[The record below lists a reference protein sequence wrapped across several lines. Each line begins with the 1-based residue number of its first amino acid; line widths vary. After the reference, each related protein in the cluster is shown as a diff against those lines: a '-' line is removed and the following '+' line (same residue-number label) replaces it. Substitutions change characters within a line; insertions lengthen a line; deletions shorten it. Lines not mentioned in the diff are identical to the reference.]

1 MNNSYLINKKVIS
14 IVLWTLLFTGCN
26 SFNNHQANSILSN
39 ENIQSCFPKRAINKN
54 PNMDGLEDTLC
65 FKIDGINFNIF
76 PNGLLC
82 WGTSKAD
89 TIRLT
94 TDMFVEKA
102 YFIKIDSSLML
113 FCEESDSDYGTS
125 EMFNL
130 NLQEKKIKWKANI
143 KDFNLGQPIV
153 RGDFVYLTTLGSVAK
168 FDLKR
173 RKYVYKYSNL
183 YDNQDESFNNFNT
196 IVFKNNLTY
205 FLSQKHT
212 AANFD
217 SVIVDEKENK
227 MTVKI
232 AVNNNL
238 KIQKPQDGVISQW
251 IFRNL
256 GLKID
261 NSKFIKAKL
270 FNTSNYSRDLKPE
283 IKSEFGQERWIN
295 SKTINDIKVNNGNVC
310 IDIGIDDCNK
320 ILFITEKYIIISIHY
335 VAGSNG
341 GTLIYDLEKQTLFPM
356 RLTVDDIIS
365 DDELNVSNDYY
376 ENRETAPPTASP
388 PPVHVFESGIYNI
401 KSGKYKMTYK
411 EI

>member
-1 MNNSYLINKKVIS
+1 MNDRYLIYNKAIL
-14 IVLWTLLFTGCN
+14 IVLLALLFTCCN
-26 SFNNHQANSILSN
+26 SFNNHQANGILSN
-39 ENIQSCFPKRAINKN
+39 ENIKSYFPKRAINKN
-54 PNMDGLEDTLC
+54 PNMNGLEDTLC
-65 FKIDGINFNIF
+65 FKIDGINFNIL
-76 PNGLLC
+76 PRKHNHLSYGLLC

-94 TDMFVEKA
+94 TDMFVVKA
-102 YFIKIDSSLML
+102 FFFKNDSSLFL
-113 FCEESDSDYGTS
+113 FCEESDTECGTS
-125 EMFNL
+125 EMFNI
-130 NLQEKKIKWKANI
+130 NLQEKKIKWKADLKN
-143 KDFNLGQPIV
+143 FNLGQPIV
-153 RGDFVYLTTLGSVAK
+153 RGDFVYLTTIGSVAK

-173 RKYVYKYSNL
+173 CKYIYKYSDL
-183 YDNQDESFNNFNT
+183 YDYDRSENAFNGFDT
-196 IVFKNNLTY
+196 IVFKDNIAY
-205 FLSQKHT
+205 FLSKRNS
-212 AANFD
+212 ADNID

-227 MTVKI
+227 MTVKKT
-232 AVNNNL
+232 VTNNL

-270 FNTSNYSRDLKPE
+270 FNTSNYSRNLKPE
-283 IKSEFGQERWIN
+283 IKSEFCQERWIN

-320 ILFITEKYIIISIHY
+320 LLFISEKYIIISIHY

-365 DDELNVSNDYY
+365 DDELNVSDDYY
-376 ENRETAPPTASP
+376 ED
-388 PPVHVFESGIYNI
+388 VHVFESGIYNI

-411 EI
+411 GN